1 MYKNFFGLKERPFKL
16 VPNPAY
22 LFLSRSH
29 EEALAH
35 LKYAIVQ
42 GDGFVLITGE
52 VGTGKT
58 TLCRAFLDGLDE
70 NTEAALVFNPTL
82 DSLQLLKTINDE
94 FGIDSDGDS
103 AKDLIDTLNTF
114 LMEKKAAGRKVI
126 LLIDEAQNL
135 TQPVMEQVRLL
146 SNLETNVSK
155 LLQIILVGQPELGE
169 MLDSYELRQ
178 LRQRITL
185 SCLLVP
191 LTLRESR
198 QYIEHR
204 INIAAQRPA
213 IRFTHT
219 AVRSIYNYASG
230 IPRLINIAC
239 DRALLTAFSLN
250 RRRITASIARSAIR
264 ELTRPGAFRPN
275 RLTEG
280 IQGIVLLSALCGIFL
295 AVVYFQPS
303 PIRNHPVAMP
313 VGKTAGTVSLPE
325 PQEPKASIAMAMA
338 PKSEVVEDKVTDRA
352 DGIPI
357 EGLSEPVDASVMGL
371 DDYLRA
377 MDAASSR
384 GNALRAALDLWSSTG
399 PINAKMDTIDDDR
412 DFFRIAAKQNGFLT
426 RRISWNLKLVRSIN
440 LPVIMGLR
448 MPGDSSLRYL
458 TLYRI
463 EGDRVAL
470 RGRGDDPIY
479 GTLDQLESY
488 CSGVAT
494 ILWKDFHSITGEIPL
509 NAPNDSIITLK
520 MRLLELGFD
529 DIKIGPLYDKATENA
544 VRVVQQKHGI
554 PVDGIVGA
562 LTKIVLYNDIG
573 IVTIPHLSG

>member
-35 LKYAIVQ
+35 LKYAITQ

-264 ELTRPGAFRPN
+264 ELTRSGAFRPN

-313 VGKTAGTVSLPE
+313 VGKTAGTVSLPV
-325 PQEPKASIAMAMA
+325 PREPKASNAMAMA
-338 PKSEVVEDKVTDRA
+338 PK
-352 DGIPI
+352 
-357 EGLSEPVDASVMGL
+357 SEPVDASVMGL

-426 RRISWNLKLVRSIN
+426 RRISCNLKLVRSIN

-448 MPGDSSLRYL
+448 MPGDFSVRYL